1 MGGLIIKKM
10 LLLAQSSPDTKVQAL
25 ANNTKGVVFYSTPHS
40 GSHIAKMN
48 SVLKYIVFPSI
59 EVQELE
65 INHPDL
71 IDLNSYFKTFV
82 EKFKTRV
89 ISFGETLP
97 TRHLGLDFQFVPLE
111 SANPG
116 VGEFHA
122 VPYNH
127 IDICKPDNIKSIL
140 FRKLSNMLWDCLD
153 DASPFLQ

>member
-1 MGGLIIKKM
+1 M
-10 LLLAQSSPDTKVQAL
+10 
-25 ANNTKGVVFYSTPHS
+25 
-40 GSHIAKMN
+40 
-48 SVLKYIVFPSI
+48 
-59 EVQELE
+59 QELE
-65 INHPDL
+65 INHPAL
-71 IDLNSYFKTFV
+71 IDLNSYFKIFV
-82 EKFKTRV
+82 EKFRTRV

-127 IDICKPDNIKSIL
+127 IDICKPDNVKSIL